1 MLMFYMLESQPGIW
15 MEPQQSVNRVF
26 DCRAYNA
33 YIQAPQT
40 AKFMPIMAI
49 VLNAKMDIP

>member
-1 MLMFYMLESQPGIW
+1 MFYMLESQPGIW